1 MKNKKMC
8 PSKTDGLTM
17 KYFTLNPTKDN
28 PYGNASR
35 RALSTYALVIREE
48 NPKLSADL
56 EVWIRNI
63 EAEQRMEHLD
73 AREGE

>member
-35 RALSTYALVIREE
+35 RALSTYAFVIREE

-56 EVWIRNI
+56 EVWIGNI
-63 EAEQRMEHLD
+63 KADIKNGRLD
-73 AREGE
+73 ARDGL